1 MKLQGIVAAVTGGA
15 SGLGLATVG
24 ALVGKGAK
32 VVIIDLPQSE
42 GAARAASFGDAVAFA
57 PADVSDEAAMTAAL
71 AQAARRG
78 PLRALIHCAGR
89 GGPLRVLDRDGAPG
103 SLSQYEA
110 VIRTNLIGSFN
121 ALRLAAAHMARLEP
135 VDGERGACVLTA
147 SIAAYEGQIG
157 QIPYASSKAGIVGMT
172 LVAARDLAVRGIRVF
187 AIAPG
192 VFDTPILSRF
202 SAEHRAKLADGV
214 PQPKRLGQPDEFAAL
229 ALHMLENSYLN
240 GETVRLDGAL
250 RMTPR

>member
-172 LVAARDLAVRGIRVF
+172 LVAARDLAVRGIRVC

-202 SAEHRAKLADGV
+202 SAEQRAKLADGV